1 MRQVLALQHVQ
12 VLDQYFKRASDVI
25 KTNFVQSK
33 GFSLLAAQL
42 KQFNVS
48 VQLISALVSMALGQE
63 VNLFKEQLVLLP
75 FTFLYTISLSL
86 SLPSIF

>member
-1 MRQVLALQHVQ
+1 MYCVIQ
-12 VLDQYFKRASDVI
+12 VLDQYFKRASDAI

-42 KQFNVS
+42 KQFKVS

-63 VNLFKEQLVLLP
+63 VNLFKEQLVFLP
-75 FTFLYTISLSL
+75 FTLLLQYMSYVRFFN
-86 SLPSIF
+86 SICV